1 LDAGSCRG
9 VNPRARPGDIRR
21 GEGPARASRGRGGPA
36 SLAVVTPVQERRRR
50 RPAGPPE
57 TGWTL
62 GAGGLPKVFWAVL
75 GALLLALAIYLLA
88 VGYIG
93 YGAVIAILA
102 VAAAVNLL

>member
-1 LDAGSCRG
+1 VERRQSRAGS
-9 VNPRARPGDIRR
+9 GDIRR
-21 GEGPARASRGRGGPA
+21 GVSPARASRIGGAPA
-36 SLAVVTPVQERRRR
+36 SLAEVTPVQERRRR

-93 YGAVIAILA
+93 YGAVIAVLA